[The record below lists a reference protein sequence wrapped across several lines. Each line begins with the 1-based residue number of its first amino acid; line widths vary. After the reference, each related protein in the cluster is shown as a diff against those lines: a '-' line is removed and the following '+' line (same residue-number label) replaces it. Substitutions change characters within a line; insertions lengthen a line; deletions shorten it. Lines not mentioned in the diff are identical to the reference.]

1 MGVKAEMFRPKL
13 ILGPVLALALVA
25 LAACA
30 DAPGR
35 SSGAAVGGAPA
46 ASTTTSTG
54 APSTSRPTQG
64 PARGVEDPSLRLD
77 GGVGSDDSCRA
88 QCERSNNSCMDSV
101 AARAQSG
108 LDRPDRGGIFSPTD
122 NCQHSLRMCYQR
134 CGAPTNQ

>member
-35 SSGAAVGGAPA
+35 SSGAAAGGAPA
-46 ASTTTSTG
+46 ASTA
-54 APSTSRPTQG
+54 APSSPRPAQG

-77 GGVGSDDSCRA
+77 SGAGTDDSCRA

-101 AARAQSG
+101 AARTQSG

-134 CGAPTNQ
+134 CGAATNQ

>member
-1 MGVKAEMFRPKL
+1 MFRPKL

-46 ASTTTSTG
+46 ASTT
-54 APSTSRPTQG
+54 APTTAPAASR

>member
-35 SSGAAVGGAPA
+35 QSGATVGGAPA
-46 ASTTTSTG
+46 ASTAATATPR
-54 APSTSRPTQG
+54 PSQG
-64 PARGVEDPSLRLD
+64 PSRGVEDPSLRLN
-77 GGVGSDDSCRA
+77 GGAGSDDSCRS

-101 AARAQSG
+101 AARTQSG

-122 NCQHSLRMCYQR
+122 NCEHSLRMCYQR
-134 CGAPTNQ
+134 CGAATNQ

>member
-54 APSTSRPTQG
+54 APATSRPTQG
-64 PARGVEDPSLRLD
+64 QARGVEDPSLRLD

-101 AARAQSG
+101 AARTQSG

>member
-1 MGVKAEMFRPKL
+1 MFRPKL

-46 ASTTTSTG
+46 ASTTAPTTG
-54 APSTSRPTQG
+54 SPAASR

-77 GGVGSDDSCRA
+77 GGVGSDDSCRS

>member
-1 MGVKAEMFRPKL
+1 MFRPKL

-46 ASTTTSTG
+46 ASTS
-54 APSTSRPTQG
+54 APAGSPAASR

>member
-46 ASTTTSTG
+46 ASTT
-54 APSTSRPTQG
+54 APTTAPAASR

-101 AARAQSG
+101 AARTQSG
-108 LDRPDRGGIFSPTD
+108 LDRPDRGGIFSPSD

>member
-1 MGVKAEMFRPKL
+1 MFRPKL

-46 ASTTTSTG
+46 ASTTAPTTG
-54 APSTSRPTQG
+54 SPAASR

>member
-1 MGVKAEMFRPKL
+1 MFRPKL
-13 ILGPVLALALVA
+13 ILGPVLALAMVA

-46 ASTTTSTG
+46 ASTTPSTG
-54 APSTSRPTQG
+54 APSTPR

-101 AARAQSG
+101 AARTQSG

>member
-1 MGVKAEMFRPKL
+1 MFRPKL

-46 ASTTTSTG
+46 ASTT
-54 APSTSRPTQG
+54 APTTAPAASR

-101 AARAQSG
+101 AARTQSG
-108 LDRPDRGGIFSPTD
+108 LDRPDRGGIFSPSD

>member
-1 MGVKAEMFRPKL
+1 MFRPKL

-46 ASTTTSTG
+46 ASTTTTTG
-54 APSTSRPTQG
+54 APATPR

-101 AARAQSG
+101 AARTQSG

>member
-1 MGVKAEMFRPKL
+1 MFRPKL

-54 APSTSRPTQG
+54 APSTPRPAQG
-64 PARGVEDPSLRLD
+64 QARGVEDPSLRLD

-101 AARAQSG
+101 AARTQSG

>member
-1 MGVKAEMFRPKL
+1 MFRPKL

-46 ASTTTSTG
+46 ASTAAPTAAPTT
-54 APSTSRPTQG
+54 APAGSPAASR

>member
-1 MGVKAEMFRPKL
+1 MGVKAAMFRPKL

-46 ASTTTSTG
+46 ASTS
-54 APSTSRPTQG
+54 APAGSPAASR

>member
-1 MGVKAEMFRPKL
+1 MGVKAAMFRPKL

-46 ASTTTSTG
+46 ASTTAPAG
-54 APSTSRPTQG
+54 APAASR

>member
-46 ASTTTSTG
+46 ASTT
-54 APSTSRPTQG
+54 APTTAPAASR

>member
-1 MGVKAEMFRPKL
+1 MFRPKL

-35 SSGAAVGGAPA
+35 SSGAAAGGAPA
-46 ASTTTSTG
+46 ASGAVSTG
-54 APSTSRPTQG
+54 APAAPRAT
-64 PARGVEDPSLRLD
+64 PAPSRGVEDPSLRLD
-77 GGVGSDDSCRA
+77 GAAGSGDSCRV

-101 AARAQSG
+101 AARTQSG

-122 NCQHSLRMCYQR
+122 NCEHSLRMCYQR
-134 CGAPTNQ
+134 CGAATNQ

>member
-46 ASTTTSTG
+46 ASTA
-54 APSTSRPTQG
+54 APSTPRATP
-64 PARGVEDPSLRLD
+64 PRGVEDPSLRLD
-77 GGVGSDDSCRA
+77 GAAGSGDSCRV

-101 AARAQSG
+101 AARTQSG
-108 LDRPDRGGIFSPTD
+108 LDRPDRSGIFSPTD

-134 CGAPTNQ
+134 CGAATNQ

>member
-46 ASTTTSTG
+46 ASTTTTTG
-54 APSTSRPTQG
+54 APATPR

-101 AARAQSG
+101 AARTQSG

>member
-46 ASTTTSTG
+46 ASTTAPTTAPAG
-54 APSTSRPTQG
+54 AP
-64 PARGVEDPSLRLD
+64 A
-77 GGVGSDDSCRA
+77 
-88 QCERSNNSCMDSV
+88 

-122 NCQHSLRMCYQR
+122 NGQHSLRMCYQR